1 MLLRGRD
8 ITSSRENYAGLWSR
22 PVHAFPVALHFHLHY
37 FSPHQPAEHSHGG
50 EASQALCLI
59 ERTQETASQLSAH
72 KTCPSEHK
80 RSTSINLSYRSSIW
94 GTRKGLPA
102 SECQR
107 LGGKAWVS
115 VRCKW
120 DLGQR
125 LWGAEWGLHY
135 WLGSEWLHTTART
148 REMPGGQ
155 GLSSGQLSWKPEP
168 RTTPQ
173 VPQIPD
179 IVLDESN
186 RHTVGER
193 HPKAPGAQRFPLPD
207 F

>member
-1 MLLRGRD
+1 
-8 ITSSRENYAGLWSR
+8 
-22 PVHAFPVALHFHLHY
+22 
-37 FSPHQPAEHSHGG
+37 
-50 EASQALCLI
+50 
-59 ERTQETASQLSAH
+59 
-72 KTCPSEHK
+72 
-80 RSTSINLSYRSSIW
+80 
-94 GTRKGLPA
+94 
-102 SECQR
+102 
-107 LGGKAWVS
+107 
-115 VRCKW
+115 
-120 DLGQR
+120 
-125 LWGAEWGLHY
+125 
-135 WLGSEWLHTTART
+135 
-148 REMPGGQ
+148 MPGGQ